1 METAGRRAALVLTE
15 KHGADRDTGKQA
27 GVRSAPHLFFPGA
40 RLVRHQGAGSARV
53 CFAALVDRLTTL
65 ALRSP
70 SDGLRS

>member
-53 CFAALVDRLTTL
+53 C
-65 ALRSP
+65 S
-70 SDGLRS
+70 